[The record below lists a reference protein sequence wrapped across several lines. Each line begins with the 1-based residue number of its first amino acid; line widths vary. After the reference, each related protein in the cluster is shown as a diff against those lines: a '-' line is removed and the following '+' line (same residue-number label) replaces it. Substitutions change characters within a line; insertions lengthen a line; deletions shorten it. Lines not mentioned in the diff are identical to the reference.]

1 MIERETITIEVLH
14 ATCGRCGYKWD
25 LKRGRIPKNC
35 PHCNSP
41 YWNAERKHK
50 PHEPRAAK
58 PPKPT
63 AEEIEAARAERT
75 AAARAVLEA
84 QRPVD
89 RFVAVILA
97 GAGASRKTPPA

>member
-1 MIERETITIEVLH
+1 MITEEKITITVLH
-14 ATCGRCGYKWD
+14 AECGRCGYKWD
-25 LKRGRIPKNC
+25 LKRGIPKHC

-58 PPKPT
+58 PPKPS

-75 AAARAVLEA
+75 AEARARLEE
-84 QRPVD
+84 QRRLDP
-89 RFVAVILA
+89 FIAAIL
-97 GAGASRKTPPA
+97 GGPPRKAPKA

>member
-1 MIERETITIEVLH
+1 MIEEEIITVKVLH

-25 LKRGRIPKNC
+25 LKRGIPKHC

-63 AEEIEAARAERT
+63 PEEIEAERAARTAEARAR
-75 AAARAVLEA
+75 LEA
-84 QRPVD
+84 QRPID
-89 RFVAVILA
+89 SIVAAILA
-97 GAGASRKTPPA
+97 GPQRKTPTA